1 MQNNSV
7 TVNVLVR
14 NDIEAK
20 QVQQAIEA
28 IVKTFKPKELV
39 SISKK
44 IDNPLVLL
52 KIRSM
57 I

>member
-1 MQNNSV
+1 MQDNNI
-7 TVNVLVR
+7 TVNVKVK
-14 NDIEAK
+14 NEIEAK
-20 QVQQAIEA
+20 QVQQAVEV
-28 IVKTFKPKELV
+28 IVKTFKPQELV

>member
-1 MQNNSV
+1 MQDSKIA
-7 TVNVLVR
+7 VNVKVK

-20 QVQQAIEA
+20 QVQQAVEA
-28 IVKTFKPKELV
+28 IVRTFKPQELV

-52 KIRSM
+52 KVRSM

>member
-1 MQNNSV
+1 MQDNKI
-7 TVNVLVR
+7 TVNVKVKS
-14 NDIEAK
+14 DIEYK
-20 QVQQAIEA
+20 QVQQALEA
-28 IVKTFKPKELV
+28 IVKTFKPQELV

>member
-1 MQNNSV
+1 MQSNSV
-7 TVNVLVR
+7 TVNVPVR

-28 IVKTFKPKELV
+28 IVKTFKPQELV

>member
-1 MQNNSV
+1 MQDNKI
-7 TVNVLVR
+7 TVNVKVKS
-14 NDIEAK
+14 DIEGK
-20 QVQQAIEA
+20 QVQQAVEA
-28 IVKTFKPKELV
+28 IVKTFKPQELV

>member
-1 MQNNSV
+1 MQDSKI
-7 TVNVLVR
+7 TVNVKVK
-14 NDIEAK
+14 NDIESK
-20 QVQQAIEA
+20 QVQQAVEA
-28 IVKTFKPKELV
+28 IVRTFKPQELV

>member
-1 MQNNSV
+1 MQNNNI
-7 TVNVLVR
+7 TLNVQVR

-28 IVKTFKPKELV
+28 IVKTFKPQELV

>member
-1 MQNNSV
+1 MQNNNI
-7 TVNVLVR
+7 TVNVQVR

-20 QVQQAIEA
+20 QVKQAVEA
-28 IVKTFKPKELV
+28 IVKTFKPQELIA
-39 SISKK
+39 ISKK
-44 IDNPLVLL
+44 IENPLVLL

>member
-1 MQNNSV
+1 MQNSNIN
-7 TVNVLVR
+7 VNVPVK

-20 QVQQAIEA
+20 QVQQAIEV
-28 IVKTFKPKELV
+28 IIKTFKPQELV

-44 IDNPLVLL
+44 IGNPLVLL

>member
-1 MQNNSV
+1 MQNNNI
-7 TVNVLVR
+7 TVNVQVR

-28 IVKTFKPKELV
+28 IVKTFKPQELV

-44 IDNPLVLL
+44 INNPLVLL

>member
-1 MQNNSV
+1 MQDNNI
-7 TVNVLVR
+7 TVNVKVK
-14 NDIEAK
+14 NEIEGK
-20 QVQQAIEA
+20 QVQQAVEV
-28 IVKTFKPKELV
+28 IVKTFKPQELV

>member
-1 MQNNSV
+1 MQDSKI
-7 TVNVLVR
+7 TVNVKVK

-28 IVKTFKPKELV
+28 IVRTFKPQELV

>member
-1 MQNNSV
+1 MQDNNI
-7 TVNVLVR
+7 TVNVKVK
-14 NDIEAK
+14 NDIEGK
-20 QVQQAIEA
+20 QVQQAVEV
-28 IVKTFKPKELV
+28 IVKTFKPQELV

>member
-7 TVNVLVR
+7 TVNLQVR

-28 IVKTFKPKELV
+28 IVKTFKPHELV

>member
-1 MQNNSV
+1 MQDSKIA
-7 TVNVLVR
+7 VNVKVK

-20 QVQQAIEA
+20 QVQQAVEA
-28 IVKTFKPKELV
+28 IVRTFKPQELV

>member
-7 TVNVLVR
+7 TVNVPVR

>member
-1 MQNNSV
+1 MQDNNIA
-7 TVNVLVR
+7 VNVKVK
-14 NDIEAK
+14 NDIEGK
-20 QVQQAIEA
+20 QVQQALEV
-28 IVKTFKPKELV
+28 IVKTFNPKELV

>member
-1 MQNNSV
+1 MQDNNI
-7 TVNVLVR
+7 TVKVKVK
-14 NDIEAK
+14 NDIEGK
-20 QVQQAIEA
+20 QVQQALEVIL
-28 IVKTFKPKELV
+28 KTFKPQELV

>member
-1 MQNNSV
+1 MQNNNI
-7 TVNVLVR
+7 TVNVQVR

-28 IVKTFKPKELV
+28 IVKTFKPQELV
-39 SISKK
+39 LISKK

>member
-1 MQNNSV
+1 MQDNKI
-7 TVNVLVR
+7 TVNVKVK
-14 NDIEAK
+14 NDIEAR
-20 QVQQAIEA
+20 QVQQATEA
-28 IVKTFKPKELV
+28 FVKTFKPQELV

>member
-1 MQNNSV
+1 MQDNKI
-7 TVNVLVR
+7 TVNVKVK
-14 NDIEAK
+14 NDIEAR
-20 QVQQAIEA
+20 QVKLAIEA
-28 IVKTFKPKELV
+28 FVKTFKPQELV

>member
-1 MQNNSV
+1 MQDNKI
-7 TVNVLVR
+7 TVNVKVKS
-14 NDIEAK
+14 DIEGK
-20 QVQQAIEA
+20 QVQQALEA
-28 IVKTFKPKELV
+28 IVKTFKPQELV

>member
-1 MQNNSV
+1 MQNNNI
-7 TVNVLVR
+7 TVNVQVK

-20 QVQQAIEA
+20 QVQQAVEV
-28 IVKTFKPKELV
+28 IVKTFRAQELV

-44 IDNPLVLL
+44 INNPLVLL

-57 I
+57 L

>member
-1 MQNNSV
+1 MQNNNI
-7 TVNVLVR
+7 TVNVPVR

-20 QVQQAIEA
+20 QVQKAVEA
-28 IVKTFKPKELV
+28 IVKTFKSQELI

-44 IDNPLVLL
+44 IENPLVLL

>member
-7 TVNVLVR
+7 TVNVPVR

-28 IVKTFKPKELV
+28 IVKTFKPPELV

>member
-1 MQNNSV
+1 MQNNNI
-7 TVNVLVR
+7 TVNVQVR

-20 QVQQAIEA
+20 QVQQAIVA
-28 IVKTFKPKELV
+28 IVKTFKPQELV

>member
-1 MQNNSV
+1 MKNNNI
-7 TVNVLVR
+7 TVNVQVR

-28 IVKTFKPKELV
+28 IVKTFKPQELV